1 MAVMNVNPTRMELA
15 KLKQK
20 LSSLRKGH
28 KILKDK
34 RDELMRQFLLLV
46 KENKELRVKVEN
58 GVKKANEHMS
68 RAGATMTKEEIDI
81 ALMMPTQKVSLDVK
95 TKSVMSVDVPSY
107 ELKLKSSDKSD
118 VYSYGFAFT
127 SGELDASVKELSEIL
142 PYMLRLAEVEKTCQL
157 LSAEIERTRRR
168 VNALEY
174 VLIPDHE
181 DTIKYITMKLD
192 ENERSNITRLMKVKD
207 MVLQK
212 SYSYI

>member
-1 MAVMNVNPTRMELA
+1 MAIMNVNPTRMELT

-20 LSSLRKGH
+20 LVSLRRGH

-46 KENKELRVKVEN
+46 KENKELRLKVEQSI
-58 GVKKANEHMS
+58 KEANNHMS
-68 RAGATMTKEEIDI
+68 LANMIMSREEIDV
-81 ALMMPTQKVSLDVK
+81 ALMMPTQKVGLDVK
-95 TKSVMSVDVPSY
+95 KKNIMSVSVPSFD
-107 ELKLKSSDKSD
+107 LKMKSPDKSD

-127 SGELDASVKELSEIL
+127 SGELDLSVKAVSEIL
-142 PYMLRLAEVEKTCQL
+142 PDMLRLAELEKTCQI
-157 LSAEIERTRRR
+157 LSAEIESTRRR

-181 DTIKYITMKLD
+181 ETIKYITMKLD
-192 ENERSNITRLMKVKD
+192 ENERSNTTRLMKVKD
-207 MVLQK
+207 MLLQK

>member
-1 MAVMNVNPTRMELA
+1 
-15 KLKQK
+15 
-20 LSSLRKGH
+20 
-28 KILKDK
+28 
-34 RDELMRQFLLLV
+34 MRQFLLLV
-46 KENKELRVKVEN
+46 KENKELRLKVEN
-58 GVKKANEHMS
+58 GIKKANEHMS

-212 SYSYI
+212 SHSYI

>member
-46 KENKELRVKVEN
+46 KENKELRLKVEN
-58 GVKKANEHMS
+58 GIKKANEHMS
-68 RAGATMTKEEIDI
+68 RAGATMTKEEIEI

-157 LSAEIERTRRR
+157 LSAEIERTRLR
-168 VNALEY
+168 VNSL
-174 VLIPDHE
+174 
-181 DTIKYITMKLD
+181 
-192 ENERSNITRLMKVKD
+192 
-207 MVLQK
+207 
-212 SYSYI
+212 